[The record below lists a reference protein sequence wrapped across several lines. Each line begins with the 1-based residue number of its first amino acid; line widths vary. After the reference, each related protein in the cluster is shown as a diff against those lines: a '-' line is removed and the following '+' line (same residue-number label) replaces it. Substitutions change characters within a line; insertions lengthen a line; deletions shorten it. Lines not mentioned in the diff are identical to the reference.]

1 MVVAETMAAIALA
14 KAAVSGV
21 KSVIDTC
28 KDVSEISGQIDQ
40 MFHASE
46 QIDKKLGDK
55 GKSAYNQYLNS
66 KLKDGEEAGGESFSD
81 VAAEIIEK
89 KQLEEQLDQMRK
101 MLNRRF
107 GADTWEDILEL
118 REERQKT
125 NKIKRKKAKEKY
137 LAKREHDRILYKKI
151 FNGVWQTIVVS
162 GAVGGLIW
170 WLSFLSKCAGS
181 CFK

>member
-28 KDVSEISGQIDQ
+28 KDVSEVAGQIDQ

-66 KLKDGEEAGGESFSD
+66 KLK
-81 VAAEIIEK
+81 
-89 KQLEEQLDQMRK
+89 EQLDQMRK

-107 GADTWEDILEL
+107 GPDTWEDILEL

-137 LAKREHDRILYKKI
+137 LAKREHDRVLYKKI
-151 FNGVWQTIVVS
+151 FKGVWQTIVVS